1 MSTPVWMTL
10 DPEALI
16 VKGGVLALAAL
27 SVIRLVWSDFNR
39 MRADFRRR
47 RKRY

>member
-1 MSTPVWMTL
+1 MP

-27 SVIRLVWSDFNR
+27 SVIRLVWYDFNKL
-39 MRADFRRR
+39 MHDFRRN
-47 RKRY
+47 RKNR

>member
-1 MSTPVWMTL
+1 MSAPVWMTI

-27 SVIRLVWSDFNR
+27 SVIRLVWSDFKGIR
-39 MRADFRRR
+39 TS
-47 RKRY
+47 

>member
-1 MSTPVWMTL
+1 MP

-27 SVIRLVWSDFNR
+27 SVIRLVWHEFNKL
-39 MRADFRRR
+39 MNDLRRNR
-47 RKRY
+47 RNR